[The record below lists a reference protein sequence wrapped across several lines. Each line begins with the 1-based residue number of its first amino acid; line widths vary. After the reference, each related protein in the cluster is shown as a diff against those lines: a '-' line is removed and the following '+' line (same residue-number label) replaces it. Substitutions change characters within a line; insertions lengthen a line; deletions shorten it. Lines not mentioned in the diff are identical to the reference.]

1 MRIGMIAPLEM
12 RVPPVAYGGI
22 ELVVSLLTE
31 ELVRRGHDV
40 TLFASGDSVTDARLI
55 SSSPTSLRGTDADR
69 ATLGMMNVSA
79 CLARADSF
87 DVIHNHT
94 GYEGMVAAGLASR
107 PMLSTIHGIPG
118 GDWPTV
124 FANYQGWYNTL
135 SWSFKRRL
143 PFKPGFAGVI
153 HNGLDIDSYP
163 FNGDAG
169 RGDHLLFLSRISREK
184 GAHLAISVARKLGRR
199 LVLAGNVA
207 SQDEEYFRT
216 YVLPQIDGDQV
227 QYVGEV
233 DYDRKR
239 EVLQQPHCLLA
250 PLTWEEPFGLFMV
263 EALACGTPVVGLNR
277 GSVSEVVKHGETGFV
292 VDTLEEMTVAVGRV
306 DSIDRWACRLDAQRR
321 FGYRTMVDRYVAAY
335 ERVTSET
342 SVPVGPERRAAAD
355 TSARA
360 VGSLGGSER

>member
-40 TLFASGDSVTDARLI
+40 TLFASGDSVTHAQLV
-55 SSSPTSLRGTDADR
+55 SCSPTSLRGTDAARD
-69 ATLGMMNVSA
+69 TLNAMNVSA
-79 CLARADSF
+79 CLARAGSF

-94 GYEGMVAAGLASR
+94 GCDGMAVAGLAGP
-107 PMLSTIHGIPG
+107 PMLSTLHGIPDD
-118 GDWPTV
+118 DWPTV
-124 FANYQGWYNTL
+124 FAHYQGWYNTL

-143 PFKPGFAGVI
+143 PFKPGFVGVI
-153 HNGLDIDSYP
+153 YNGLDVDSYP
-163 FNGDAG
+163 FTGSMG

-207 SQDEEYFRT
+207 SHDAEYFRT
-216 YVLPQIDGDQV
+216 SVLPWIDGDQV

-233 DYDRKR
+233 DYNRKR

-250 PLTWEEPFGLFMV
+250 PLTWDEPFGLFMV
-263 EALACGTPVVGLNR
+263 EAMACGTPVVGLNR
-277 GSVSEVVKHGETGFV
+277 GSISEVVRHGETGFV
-292 VDTLEEMTVAVGRV
+292 VDTLAEMATAVGRV
-306 DSIDRWACRLDAQRR
+306 DSIDRWRCRLDAQRR
-321 FGYRTMVDRYVAAY
+321 FDYRTMVDRYVAAY
-335 ERVTSET
+335 ERVTSEAR
-342 SVPVGPERRAAAD
+342 VPVRPERRVAAGG
-355 TSARA
+355 SARA
-360 VGSLGGSER
+360 VGSLRRSER